1 MMICCITTNLLH
13 IYEIVFLTNCRN
25 CKSI

>member
-1 MMICCITTNLLH
+1 MMICCITANLLL
-13 IYEIVFLTNCRN
+13 IYEIVFLTNCRS